1 MEGRMTLCN
10 MAIEGGARMGFVAV
24 DDTTSEYLRGRP
36 FSPRDGTWDRAV
48 AYWRTLHSDPGAQ
61 FDRVVT
67 LKAEAIQ
74 PQLTWGTF
82 PEKVVAIDAVV
93 PDPAKGADPVRREG
107 MERALQYM
115 AWA

>member
-1 MEGRMTLCN
+1 MSLCN

-24 DDTTSEYLRGRP
+24 DDTTIEYLCGRP

-48 AYWRTLHSDPGAQ
+48 AHWRTLHSDPGAQ

-82 PEKVVAIDAVV
+82 
-93 PDPAKGADPVRREG
+93 AKKSSRSMPLFPIPPRERTRSGA
-107 MERALQYM
+107 RAWS
-115 AWA
+115 APCSTWA